1 MTHDLKLFRGL
12 MCCRSRNSCSRPR
25 LSLVSWCRACGP
37 IFGVLLV
44 PFIALVPR
52 FPWPSRSSF
61 WAFFVVVVC
70 VLGSCSGLTLSRC
83 IPPHFI
89 LLHQPHLCLPWSTL
103 VLLFWAT
110 CMGHN
115 GADLEISLEIGGLR
129 VTVSG
134 PSAAVGD
141 FVQYLSAY
149 QPRARS
155 PDPFHWIF

>member
-1 MTHDLKLFRGL
+1 MLPLKKFMLEASAVL
-12 MCCRSRNSCSRPR
+12 
-25 LSLVSWCRACGP
+25 
-37 IFGVLLV
+37 GVLVQGLRSNLWGLAC
-44 PFIALVPR
+44 PFYCTGPSVSLAL
-52 FPWPSRSSF
+52 SF
-61 WAFFVVVVC
+61 FLWAFFVVVVC